1 MPLSEI
7 KSRTIID
14 SRNSFVQPVVFDIA
28 SRIGVPRSTIYGWR
42 KQNPSKVVSLK
53 THDLSIEELES
64 QVLRLSFQ
72 VSKLRCILRLL
83 ILLLRL
89 SGYRLDNQRFTD
101 PTTKSRIVR
110 EVERAGRV
118 IPLRMTLKILRLSA
132 SRYHTWKSSCGLAPL
147 TSCPRSTSQ
156 RLSFAET
163 ETIHALVTSSEYRHV
178 PTDRLAIL
186 AQRMGRV
193 FASPSTWYRLV
204 KERGWRRPIH
214 RIHPAKP
221 TIGVRASK
229 PNEIWHIDTTIVRLW
244 NGAKVYVHAIIDN
257 YTRKILAWQVSESFD
272 TSVPAMLL
280 AQAANNLK
288 DIVPNVFM
296 DSGVENVNGQV
307 DRLFESG
314 TMKRVMAQVDVVFSN
329 SMIEA
334 WWRSLK
340 HQWLYLNKLETTD
353 DVRRHV
359 AF

>member
-1 MPLSEI
+1 
-7 KSRTIID
+7 
-14 SRNSFVQPVVFDIA
+14 
-28 SRIGVPRSTIYGWR
+28 
-42 KQNPSKVVSLK
+42 
-53 THDLSIEELES
+53 
-64 QVLRLSFQ
+64 
-72 VSKLRCILRLL
+72 
-83 ILLLRL
+83 
-89 SGYRLDNQRFTD
+89 
-101 PTTKSRIVR
+101 
-110 EVERAGRV
+110 
-118 IPLRMTLKILRLSA
+118 
-132 SRYHTWKSSCGLAPL
+132 
-147 TSCPRSTSQ
+147 
-156 RLSFAET
+156 
-163 ETIHALVTSSEYRHV
+163 
-178 PTDRLAIL
+178 
-186 AQRMGRV
+186 MGKV

-221 TIGVRASK
+221 TVGVRASK

-244 NGAKVYVHAIIDN
+244 NGAKVYVHANIDN
-257 YTRKILAWQVSESFD
+257 YSRKILAWQVSESFD
-272 TSVPAMLL
+272 TSAPAMLL

-314 TMKRVMAQVDVVFSN
+314 IMKRVIAQVDVVFSN

-359 AF
+359 AFYVDEHNKVIPHRAFAGQTPSEIYEGTGALIAEQLAAANAKTRLDRIAKHRQMRCELCDQGSKSPIT